1 MPASDQRRPAS
12 RRVPALAWAAGIAVF
27 ASACSGQLTE
37 LERAE
42 QERVEE
48 RREMITAQV
57 EARGVVDERVLEAM
71 AGVPRHRF
79 LPWDQREHAYEDAVV
94 PVGEDTV
101 MVPAS
106 VSGVLIET
114 LRLRGGERVLEVGT
128 GSGYQ
133 AAVLSELC
141 KEVYTTEAVESVAQ
155 VAGETL
161 EALGY
166 RNVFTR
172 TGTGYSGWPEAGP
185 YDAILL
191 GELPEDTAALV
202 DQLVIGGILVAP
214 MVVRDQQQQMV
225 IEKIRRGPA
234 QAVVPTMRSFPL
246 VGAGKR

>member
-1 MPASDQRRPAS
+1 
-12 RRVPALAWAAGIAVF
+12 VLLW
-27 ASACSGQLTE
+27 ACSGKLTE
-37 LERAE
+37 RERAE
-42 QERVEE
+42 QEEVAERRAMVTTQVEE
-48 RREMITAQV
+48 
-57 EARGVVDERVLEAM
+57 RGVVDQRVLEAM
-71 AGVPRHRF
+71 ARVPRHRF
-79 LPWDQREHAYEDAVV
+79 LPWDEREHAYEDAVV
-94 PVGEDTV
+94 PVGEGTV

-114 LRLRGGERVLEVGT
+114 LGLRGGEKVLEVGT

-141 KEVYTTEAVESVAQ
+141 KEVYTTETIESVGK

-161 EALGY
+161 ELLEY

-172 TGTGYSGWPEAGP
+172 TGSGFTGWPEAGP
-185 YDAILL
+185 FDAILL
-191 GELPEDTAALV
+191 DELPEDTAALV

-214 MVVRDQQQQMV
+214 MVVRDQQQVMV
-225 IEKIRRGPA
+225 IEKLRRGPA